1 MPIYIVKP
9 YEVKEED
16 FEELSLRFFTEEE
29 RDAGRYLGLLGNDRK
44 LIRKKFLEG
53 IQVKQT
59 PPFLYKWVKRL
70 EDDIDL
76 KQLSAYLENID
87 SSNENVALLQADLEV
102 AKGEPFRKKGIKQTS
117 RESIVLFDVDELGEQ
132 LEGLDSYRGLTKLK
146 KIFSLLKEIEPNF
159 REGEFLVRGSS
170 SFGIKQGI
178 KPLTLRHSDS
188 SKGL

>member
-1 MPIYIVKP
+1 MPIYVIKP

-29 RDAGRYLGLLGNDRK
+29 RDAGRHLGLLGNDRK
-44 LIRKKFLEG
+44 LIRKKFIEG

-76 KQLSAYLENID
+76 KQLSAYLEKID

-117 RESIVLFDVDELGEQ
+117 RESIVLFNALRKAFNLKRTISG
-132 LEGLDSYRGLTKLK
+132 KL
-146 KIFSLLKEIEPNF
+146 P
-159 REGEFLVRGSS
+159 
-170 SFGIKQGI
+170 
-178 KPLTLRHSDS
+178 
-188 SKGL
+188 